1 MIAINDLVISL
12 LTHVVFFFIL
22 ILFILKSNIINNLCN
37 SIEYF
42 YKLYQ
47 IFDQED
53 DEVKFK
59 ELKKKLLLIGYEL
72 TFVTFKI
79 ILIVFLGY
87 CIKLF
92 SKSFFNLNINY
103 FDFSLNNILSFIIS
117 LQILSYL
124 ATKKSDYSN
133 QHYFFDIVQR
143 NTFISDFL
151 LTLENFF
158 FDKKIKDQEVK
169 KIVFIMGMSRSGT
182 TSLLNYIYF
191 NTKSFATTLYK
202 DLPFILSPNVWQ
214 KFLKKRIGKKINR
227 FHKDGLRIDNY
238 SPEGF
243 EEFFW
248 EKKIPNYEENFNKI
262 LKKKKVY
269 INFENDYKYFVKKIC
284 LVRNKVNYL
293 MKNNYNLFRIPLI
306 LSVFPNAKIFI
317 TIRNPSDHCNSLN
330 RVHKEFL
337 KENKINYRFSNILS
351 FLKHYEFGPK
361 KKFYNFTFKKTKKNA
376 NQLTYSDYLDEWI
389 FIHKFILK
397 ILPIYKNNICVVDS
411 DMLNNSEVLEK
422 INKIV
427 KLKFSEVLPLT
438 KKINFYKNSNHP
450 KLQIAKKIF
459 NQLKSHHI

>member
-22 ILFILKSNIINNLCN
+22 FLFILKSNIINNLCN

-47 IFDQED
+47 IYDQED

-124 ATKKSDYSN
+124 ATKWSNYSN
-133 QHYFFDIVQR
+133 QHYFFDIIER

-151 LTLENFF
+151 FTLEKFF

-169 KIVFIMGMSRSGT
+169 KIIFIMGMSRSGT

-262 LKKKKVY
+262 LKKKKSR
-269 INFENDYKYFVKKIC
+269 YKFWK
-284 LVRNKVNYL
+284 
-293 MKNNYNLFRIPLI
+293 
-306 LSVFPNAKIFI
+306 
-317 TIRNPSDHCNSLN
+317 
-330 RVHKEFL
+330 
-337 KENKINYRFSNILS
+337 
-351 FLKHYEFGPK
+351 
-361 KKFYNFTFKKTKKNA
+361 
-376 NQLTYSDYLDEWI
+376 
-389 FIHKFILK
+389 
-397 ILPIYKNNICVVDS
+397 
-411 DMLNNSEVLEK
+411 
-422 INKIV
+422 
-427 KLKFSEVLPLT
+427 
-438 KKINFYKNSNHP
+438 
-450 KLQIAKKIF
+450 
-459 NQLKSHHI
+459 